1 MITFTISPKE
11 EPVLFARSIR
21 ENIVLGLSNPKK
33 VAGELIPF
41 GGPTMSDDKLQDLA
55 KKANAHDFISRMTQG
70 ARLVGVD
77 SKKL

>member
-1 MITFTISPKE
+1 
-11 EPVLFARSIR
+11 
-21 ENIVLGLSNPKK
+21 
-33 VAGELIPF
+33 
-41 GGPTMSDDKLQDLA
+41 MSDDKLQDLA

>member
-33 VAGELIPF
+33 VAGELIP
-41 GGPTMSDDKLQDLA
+41 SEDL
-55 KKANAHDFISRMTQG
+55 R
-70 ARLVGVD
+70 
-77 SKKL
+77 